1 METYIK
7 ITIALKNNSLSDI
20 LVAQLDACGFLGF
33 EQTDSYLLAYVQAK
47 GFPVAEF
54 KKIIADNGVGYSKKI
69 MAPKNWNHQWEK
81 NFEPVQVEDFCGIR
95 APFHPPFKGVMHD
108 VIITPKMSFGT
119 GHHATTFLM
128 IQAISNLECKEKII
142 LDFGTG
148 TGLLAIVA
156 EKCGAKKIIAIDND
170 DWSIKNAAENI
181 KANDCSKITVLK
193 GETIEE
199 KCRFDIIFANIN
211 LSVILRHFH
220 SFKQHLCVQGVVV
233 ISGILSGD
241 YEEIEKE
248 ARCNGLRIISKQEK
262 ENWICIVLNSSE
274 EALLKS

>member
-20 LVAQLDACGFLGF
+20 LVAQLSQCGFEGF
-33 EQTDSYLLAYVQAK
+33 EQNDSYLLAYIQAK
-47 GFPVAEF
+47 GFPTSEF

-81 NFEPVQVEDFCGIR
+81 NFQPVHVDDFCGIR
-95 APFHPPFKGVMHD
+95 ALFHPPCKGVKHEI
-108 VIITPKMSFGT
+108 IITPKMSFGT

-181 KANDCSKITVLK
+181 KDNNCSKITVLK
-193 GETIEE
+193 GETIEQ
-199 KCRFDIIFANIN
+199 KCRFDIIFANIDR
-211 LSVILRHFH
+211 SVILKHFP
-220 SFKQHLCVQGVVV
+220 SFKQHLSEQGVVV
-233 ISGILSGD
+233 VSGILSAD

-248 ARCNGLRIISKQEK
+248 ARCNQLRIISKQEK
-262 ENWICIVLNSSE
+262 ENWICIVLISSE
-274 EALLKS
+274 EPLLKS